1 MLSLKM
7 ICAIDNQAGSPN
19 MVNKHRKGHLFLA
32 NDKPK
37 LPDILFNMICKPE
50 PQAPTENE
58 PHAPYDNNMVRQLC
72 ERISI
77 NQFGNYSTWIQLG
90 MTLKNIEAPL
100 ELWEELSKKN
110 KNIKKYEC
118 KTRWFMLIGNKYT
131 VGSLRYRAK
140 IW

>member
-1 MLSLKM
+1 MGKD
-7 ICAIDNQAGSPN
+7 IY
-19 MVNKHRKGHLFLA
+19 FLA

-58 PHAPYDNNMVRQLC
+58 PHAPYNNNMVRQLC

-77 NQFGNYSTWIQLG
+77 NQFDNYSTWIQLG

-100 ELWEELSKKN
+100 ELWEELSNNN

-118 KTRWFMLIGNKYT
+118 KKRWFMLIGNKYT